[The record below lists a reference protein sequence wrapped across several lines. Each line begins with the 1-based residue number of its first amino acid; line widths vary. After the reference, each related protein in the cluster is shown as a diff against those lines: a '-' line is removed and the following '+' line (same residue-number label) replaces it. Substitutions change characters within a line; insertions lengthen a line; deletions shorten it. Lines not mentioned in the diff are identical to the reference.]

1 MALTKVTFSMI
12 EGAVVNVLDY
22 GAVGDGITNDAAAI
36 TAAVATGKNV
46 YLPKG
51 TYYYNT
57 NTPTQLNSNQTIF
70 GDGQGISIIKAGSD
84 ALGSYGI
91 FYASS
96 KNFVSVQGLTFDGN
110 STVSGVLQNTDRSL
124 LRFGA
129 CNDVSLFDIEIKNYG
144 QKEWGLG
151 GGVIPQPS
159 GPGGEGPE
167 NYAWAVG
174 FGGCTRVS
182 FEDIYLH
189 DCYVEG
195 WAVYNC
201 RVVECNNFRG
211 YKGTGNCSTPLHIAA
226 FGDVDLSKYIN
237 VSNVFID
244 GSEGSAFNLTG
255 EYINISNI
263 NIINQGSVGIDSSEE
278 GLTAGQHNLNLNY
291 SNISI
296 AGDTA
301 LGESYFG
308 LVCVGDNVNLS
319 NINIKYC
326 EQNLVLGASGSS
338 TSNYSLT
345 NCCSTDSIDKTGA
358 SADYN
363 IVLASVS
370 NVTLDGCLFRT
381 TETGANA
388 RLQNCNTLK
397 INKCKFVDGAGGN
410 ISQQATQFAWVE
422 NCVFD
427 QSDIA
432 AYAGFQISSTDG
444 ANPVGTTANVW
455 LQGNYFVGSTSSEAV
470 ALNKG
475 QNVYVHNNIN
485 ANVNASKSLVYMDTY
500 DISDVVS
507 DNAAALTYLSP
518 IDFGN
523 GFVWV
528 SSAGKLY
535 IKSTRPANDTDG
547 TVVGTQT

>member
-1 MALTKVTFSMI
+1 MI
-12 EGAVVNVLDY
+12 QGACVNVLDY
-22 GAVGDGITNDAAAI
+22 GAIGDGVTNDAAAI
-36 TAAVATGKNV
+36 SAAVASGKNV
-46 YLPKG
+46 YFPKG

-70 GDGQGISIIKAGSD
+70 GDGQGVSVIKSGSD
-84 ALGSYGI
+84 SLGSFGI

-96 KNFVSVQGLTFDGN
+96 KNFVSIQGLTFDGN

-211 YKGTGNCSTPLHIAA
+211 YRGTGNCSTPLHIAA
-226 FGDVDLSKYIN
+226 FGNVDLSKYIN
-237 VSNVFID
+237 VTNVFID
-244 GSEGSAFNLTG
+244 GSAGSAFNLTG

-278 GLTAGQHNLNLNY
+278 GLTPGQFNRALNY
-291 SNISI
+291 SNVSI
-296 AGDTA
+296 TGDVS
-301 LGESYFG
+301 LSKSYYG
-308 LVCVGDNVNLS
+308 LVCVAENVNLS

-326 EQNLVLGASGSS
+326 EQNLILGSTGLP

-345 NCCSTDSIDKTGA
+345 NCSSTESIDKTSA
-358 SADYN
+358 SSDYN
-363 IVLASVS
+363 FVATDVTNASI
-370 NVTLDGCLFRT
+370 DGCVFQIT
-381 TETGANA
+381 VTGPNA
-388 RLQNCNTLK
+388 LLQNCETIK
-397 INKCKFVDGAGGN
+397 VSKTKFADGAGSN
-410 ISQQATQFAWVE
+410 VSVKATKFLWIE
-422 NCVFD
+422 NCIFD
-427 QSDIA
+427 QTVTGP
-432 AYAGFQISSTDG
+432 YASSQIISADAG
-444 ANPVGTTANVW
+444 GDPIGTTANVW
-455 LQGNYFVGSTSSEAV
+455 LSNNYFIGSSNAYAV
-470 ALNKG
+470 ALPRG
-475 QNVYVHNNIN
+475 QNIFTHNNIN
-485 ANVNASKSLVYMDTY
+485 ANVNVAKNLVYMDTF
-500 DISDVVS
+500 DISDVIT
-507 DNAAALTYLSP
+507 DNAATFTYRNPL
-518 IDFGN
+518 DFGN

-528 SSAGKLY
+528 SSTGKLY
-535 IKSTRPANDTDG
+535 INTSRPANDTDG